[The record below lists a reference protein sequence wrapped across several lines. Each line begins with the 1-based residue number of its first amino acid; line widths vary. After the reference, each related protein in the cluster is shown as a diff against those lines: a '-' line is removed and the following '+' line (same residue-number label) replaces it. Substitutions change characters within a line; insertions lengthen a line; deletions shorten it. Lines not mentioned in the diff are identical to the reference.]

1 MPNAFVLLNTE
12 WGTEE
17 NTIRD
22 LKNLEEVKEVFR
34 VYGIYDIIAKLES
47 DTIDKVKEI
56 IVWKLRNLKG
66 VKSTLTLI
74 VTE

>member
-1 MPNAFVLLNTE
+1 MSNAFVLLNTE
-12 WGTEE
+12 MGTEE
-17 NTIRD
+17 NVIRD

-47 DTIDKVKEI
+47 DTIDKLKEVI
-56 IVWKLRNLKG
+56 RWKLRNLKD